1 MHLNHSRFRCN
12 LEPLLF
18 ELEQGSQINPSQ
30 SNTLELFDLPRPKRL
45 KPQIASIPGIPLKEK
60 YRYRVTLGHQ
70 VLGDK
75 LSFEQAAE
83 LAGLK
88 VKGVKS

>member
-1 MHLNHSRFRCN
+1 MQSSKHYNKTTKSLQV
-12 LEPLLF
+12 
-18 ELEQGSQINPSQ
+18 LEQTFQG
-30 SNTLELFDLPRPKRL
+30 KR
-45 KPQIASIPGIPLKEK
+45 KPQIISIPGIPLKEK

>member
-1 MHLNHSRFRCN
+1 MLHSTYYNRITASAQENSR
-12 LEPLLF
+12 LE
-18 ELEQGSQINPSQ
+18 SQ
-30 SNTLELFDLPRPKRL
+30 SPQECKQTFQGKQ
-45 KPQIASIPGIPLKEK
+45 KPQIISIPGIPLKEK

-75 LSFEQAAE
+75 LSLEQAAE

>member
-1 MHLNHSRFRCN
+1 MHSKHYNKTTKSLQV
-12 LEPLLF
+12 LEETF
-18 ELEQGSQINPSQ
+18 QGKQ
-30 SNTLELFDLPRPKRL
+30 
-45 KPQIASIPGIPLKEK
+45 KPQIISIPGIPLKEK
-60 YRYRVTLGHQ
+60 YRYRVTLGHEI
-70 VLGDK
+70 LGDK